1 MTRLARSLSCT
12 TVLVLV
18 ICFCSQ
24 LRYQTGTE
32 NGTEDGTEA
41 RQEYDAHTES
51 TTTVPHAKEDR
62 QMETLLLNHTHR
74 PPVTKPSANPV
85 INLEGRILTTMV
97 HLMGS
102 GYTLNDNLLVREN
115 TMIL

>member
-32 NGTEDGTEA
+32 DGTEA

-51 TTTVPHAKEDR
+51 TTTVPHEKEDR

-74 PPVTKPSANPV
+74 PPVTKPSVNPV
-85 INLEGRILTTMV
+85 INLEGPILTTMV

>member
-32 NGTEDGTEA
+32 DGTEA
-41 RQEYDAHTES
+41 RQEYDAHTD
-51 TTTVPHAKEDR
+51 TTTVSLAKEDR

-74 PPVTKPSANPV
+74 PPVTKPSVNPV
-85 INLEGRILTTMV
+85 INLEGPILTTMV

-115 TMIL
+115 TMML

>member
-1 MTRLARSLSCT
+1 M
-12 TVLVLV
+12 
-18 ICFCSQ
+18 
-24 LRYQTGTE
+24 
-32 NGTEDGTEA
+32 TEA
-41 RQEYDAHTES
+41 RQEYDAHTD

-74 PPVTKPSANPV
+74 PPVTKPSVNPV
-85 INLEGRILTTMV
+85 INLEGPILTTMV